1 LILKKSIILPFAYL
15 KQEINFARLLI
26 MTLHQKKIALV
37 TGANRGLGFEISLQL
52 AKKKSKL

>member
-15 KQEINFARLLI
+15 KQEINFVRLLI

-37 TGANRGLGFEISLQL
+37 TGANRGLGFEISRQL
-52 AKKKSKL
+52 AKKK